1 MTIERLRSH
10 YGFSRM
16 PFSRS
21 IAPGMLFPRH
31 AHKEATARIAW
42 LVAEGAIGVVTG
54 EVGAGKT
61 VAARAAAAAL
71 DPSRHTVVYLSN
83 PAVGARGLYAF
94 IVSALGGIPSF
105 HRPALIAQAAELLA
119 AEEAER
125 AKRVVVVVDEGHLL
139 SPDQLEQ
146 LRILTNFDMDSA
158 SPLALLLLGQPTL
171 RRRIKLG
178 AFAALDQ
185 RIALRYHIEGMDLV
199 ECAAYVKHHLSLAGR
214 SDPLFSDDALGAI
227 HRTSRGVPR
236 SINNLAIQALVAA
249 FAEGKGIVDESCART
264 AIDEVTSE

>member
-1 MTIERLRSH
+1 MTIERVRAH

-21 IAPGMLFPRH
+21 LAPGMLFARQ
-31 AHKEATARIAW
+31 AHREATARIAW
-42 LVAEGAIGVVTG
+42 LVAEAAIGVVTG

-61 VAARAAAAAL
+61 VAARAATAAL
-71 DPSRHTVVYLSN
+71 DPSRHTVVYLPN

-94 IVSALGGIPSF
+94 VVSALGGVPSF
-105 HRPALIAQAAELLA
+105 HRPALVAQTAELLA

-125 AKRVVVVVDEGHLL
+125 AKRVVVVVDESHLL
-139 SPDQLEQ
+139 SADQLEQ
-146 LRILTNFDMDSA
+146 LRILTNFEMDSA

-185 RIALRYHIEGMDLV
+185 RIALRYHLEGMDLAETV
-199 ECAAYVKHHLSLAGR
+199 AYVKHHLALAGR
-214 SDPLFSDDALGAI
+214 SDPLFSDDALAAV

-236 SINNLAIQALVAA
+236 AVNNLALQALVAA
-249 FAEGKGIVDESCART
+249 FAEGKGIIDESCARA
-264 AIDEVTSE
+264 AIDEVMSE